1 MTKMKTYITLFGV
14 SMMLSG
20 AMIAC
25 GSRDGGSDIGKDKAA
40 SIALEDAGIAQDD
53 ASRFRVSK
61 DLDDGIKTY
70 DVQFTYGNMEYEYEI
85 QASDGTI
92 LNTSTET
99 VDGLQ
104 ASVNSGDTQNSNDNT
119 SAAADENS
127 TADNSTSSAPSGN
140 STHKNATNGITWEE
154 AAALALERVTG
165 ASEQDLR
172 MELEFDDG
180 YEKYEGEIIYNQI
193 EYDFEIDAST
203 GKFLEWS
210 EDRN

>member
-1 MTKMKTYITLFGV
+1 MKKMKTYITLFGV

-25 GSRDGGSDIGKDKAA
+25 GSRDGGADIGKDKAA
-40 SIALEDAGIAQDD
+40 SIALEDVGITQED

-61 DLDDGIKTY
+61 DLDDGRKTY
-70 DVQFTYGNMEYEYEI
+70 DVQFTYDNMEYEYEI
-85 QASDGTI
+85 EASDGTI
-92 LNTSTET
+92 LNTSTEA

-104 ASVNSGDTQNSNDNT
+104 ASVNAGDAQNNGDNPST
-119 SAAADENS
+119 AADENS
-127 TADNSTSSAPSGN
+127 TADNSTSSAPSDN

-154 AAALALERVTG
+154 AASLALERVAG

-180 YEKYEGEIIYNQI
+180 YEKYEGEIIYDQI

>member
-1 MTKMKTYITLFGV
+1 MKKMKTYITLFGV

-25 GSRDGGSDIGKDKAA
+25 GSRDGGADIGKDKAA
-40 SIALEDAGIAQDD
+40 SIALEDVGITQED

-61 DLDDGIKTY
+61 DLDDGRKTY
-70 DVQFTYGNMEYEYEI
+70 DVQFTYDNMEYEYEI
-85 QASDGTI
+85 EASDGTI
-92 LNTSTET
+92 LNTSTEA

-104 ASVNSGDTQNSNDNT
+104 ASVNAGDAQNNSDNPST
-119 SAAADENS
+119 AADENS
-127 TADNSTSSAPSGN
+127 TADNSTSSAPSDN

-154 AAALALERVTG
+154 AASLALERVAG

-180 YEKYEGEIIYNQI
+180 YEKYEGEIIYDQI